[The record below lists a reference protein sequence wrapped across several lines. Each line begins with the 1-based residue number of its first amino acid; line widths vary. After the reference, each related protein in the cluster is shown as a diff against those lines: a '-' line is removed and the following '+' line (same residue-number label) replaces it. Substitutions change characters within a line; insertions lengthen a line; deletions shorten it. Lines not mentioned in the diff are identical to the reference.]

1 MMTDN
6 TCMVQVQEIKGL
18 RADGG
23 IIQFWNELFKHLL
36 NKTAGVS
43 LENFWTG
50 ILYCLF
56 HINNLFKVYIYI
68 EFFYCLR

>member
-18 RADGG
+18 RADAG
-23 IIQFWNELFKHLL
+23 IMKLWTELFKHLL

-50 ILYCLF
+50 ILYCS
-56 HINNLFKVYIYI
+56 VSY
-68 EFFYCLR
+68 